1 MTNQFIIDWN
11 CSLVPLLTSVS
22 DPAMLAIWA
31 NGNDASIHLENGKF
45 KSPFFKI
52 DFKEAF
58 SIFMYLLSLLM
69 VSYKALSVD

>member
-1 MTNQFIIDWN
+1 MMLLFTWRMG
-11 CSLVPLLTSVS
+11 SLKAQL
-22 DPAMLAIWA
+22 
-31 NGNDASIHLENGKF
+31 
-45 KSPFFKI
+45 FKI